1 MASGLA
7 RAGPRSGPKTGDRGV
22 SGRTRCQVL
31 RLLRSRARASPLA
44 TGLSTSGIFASLE
57 MTLLNTPSSTYS
69 PDLAVPADKRV
80 FGARDLFSLWFSLG
94 IGLMVLQTGALLAPG
109 LGLSGS
115 LLAIF
120 LGTVVGVLLLAAVGV
135 IGSDTGLS
143 SMAAL
148 KLSLGQYGASL
159 PALLNLLQLVGW
171 GAFEIIVMRDAAS
184 LLGARAFSEGSLLA
198 NPLLWT
204 LVFGA
209 LATLLAV
216 SGPLTFVRKILRKW
230 GIWLLL
236 AACLWLTWNLFA
248 KADLAALWAQAGD
261 GSMPFAV
268 GFDIAIAMPLSWLP
282 LIADY
287 SRFGKRAKSVF
298 GGTALGFLIGN
309 FWLMS
314 LGVAY
319 TLAFAPS
326 GETNALLLA
335 LAGAG
340 LGIPLLLIL
349 LDESENAFADI
360 HSAAV
365 SVGILLRWKVE
376 HLALAIGVLCTL
388 IACFAPL
395 AQYQNFL
402 LLIGSVFAPLFGV
415 VLVDHFILRG
425 RSAGGA
431 SSLLRWPALL
441 AWLGGVSTYHLLANF
456 HPEVGA
462 TLPSLVLAGL
472 LQGLL
477 GRAFNVGRGTARA

>member
-1 MASGLA
+1 MNVPGL
-7 RAGPRSGPKTGDRGV
+7 
-22 SGRTRCQVL
+22 
-31 RLLRSRARASPLA
+31 
-44 TGLSTSGIFASLE
+44 
-57 MTLLNTPSSTYS
+57 YS
-69 PDLAVPADKRV
+69 PDSAVPADQRV

-109 LGLSGS
+109 LGLSGG
-115 LLAIF
+115 LQAIF
-120 LGTVVGVLLLAAVGV
+120 LGTLVGVALLASVGV
-135 IGSDTGLS
+135 IGCDTGLS

-148 KLSLGQYGASL
+148 KLSLGSRGALL
-159 PALLNLLQLVGW
+159 PALLNVLQLIGW

-184 LLGARAFSEGSLLA
+184 LLGARAFSDASVFS

-204 LVFGA
+204 LFFGA

-216 SGPLTFVRKILRKW
+216 SGPLTFVRKVLRKW

-236 AACLWLTWNLFA
+236 AACLWLTWNLFS
-248 KADLAALWAQAGD
+248 KADLGALWAQKGD
-261 GSMPFAV
+261 GSLPLAV

-287 SRFGKRAKSVF
+287 SRFGKRAKKVF
-298 GGTALGFLIGN
+298 GGTAAGFFLGN
-309 FWLMS
+309 VWLMS

-326 GETNALLLA
+326 GEVNALLLA

-365 SVGILLRWKVE
+365 SGGVLWRLKVE
-376 HLALAIGVLCTL
+376 HLALAIGVICTL

-415 VLVDHFILRG
+415 VLVDHFLVRK
-425 RSAGGA
+425 RSAQVTTA
-431 SSLLRWPALL
+431 LFCWPALL
-441 AWLGGVSTYHLLANF
+441 AWAGGVSTYHLLANVY
-456 HPEVGA
+456 PDVGA
-462 TLPSLVLAGL
+462 TLPALVLAGVL
-472 LQGLL
+472 HWAF
-477 GRAFNVGRGTARA
+477 GRRR

>member
-1 MASGLA
+1 
-7 RAGPRSGPKTGDRGV
+7 
-22 SGRTRCQVL
+22 
-31 RLLRSRARASPLA
+31 
-44 TGLSTSGIFASLE
+44 
-57 MTLLNTPSSTYS
+57 MTLLKTTSASQRQSPLNIQPSTYS
-69 PDLAVPADKRV
+69 PDIAVPADKRV

-120 LGTVVGVLLLAAVGV
+120 LGTLVGVLLLAAVGV

-143 SMAAL
+143 AMAAL
-148 KLSLGQYGASL
+148 KLSLGSRGASL
-159 PALLNLLQLVGW
+159 PALLNLLQLIGW
-171 GAFEIIVMRDAAS
+171 GSFEIIVMRDAAS
-184 LLGARAFSEGSLLA
+184 LLGTRAFSDGSVFA
-198 NPLLWT
+198 SPLLWT
-204 LVFGA
+204 LFFGG

-216 SGPLTFVRKILRKW
+216 SGPLTFVRQVLRKW

-248 KADLAALWAQAGD
+248 RADLAALWARPGD
-261 GSMPFAV
+261 GSLPFAV

-298 GGTALGFLIGN
+298 GGTALGFFIGN
-309 FWLMS
+309 VWLMS

-326 GETNALLLA
+326 GEVNTLLLA

-365 SVGILLRWKVE
+365 SSAMLVRLKVE
-376 HLALAIGVLCTL
+376 HLALVIGVVCTL
-388 IACFAPL
+388 IACVAPL

-415 VLVDHFILRG
+415 VLVDHFILRRRG
-425 RSAGGA
+425 EGA
-431 SSLLRWPALL
+431 VVGLRWSALV
-441 AWLGGVSTYHLLANF
+441 AWLGGIATYHLLANLY
-456 HPEVGA
+456 PDIGA
-462 TLPSLVLAGL
+462 TLPALVLAGV
-472 LQGLL
+472 LQFVLA
-477 GRAFNVGRGTARA
+477 RAFSGARAPAQA

>member
-1 MASGLA
+1 MNPA
-7 RAGPRSGPKTGDRGV
+7 
-22 SGRTRCQVL
+22 
-31 RLLRSRARASPLA
+31 
-44 TGLSTSGIFASLE
+44 
-57 MTLLNTPSSTYS
+57 NTYS
-69 PDLAVPADKRV
+69 PDTPIPAASRV
-80 FGARDLFSLWFSLG
+80 FGGRDLFSLWFSLG

-109 LGLSGS
+109 LGMSGS
-115 LLAIF
+115 MLAIF
-120 LGTVVGVLLLAAVGV
+120 LGTLVGVLLLAAVGL

-148 KLSLGQYGASL
+148 KLSLGSKGATF

-171 GAFEIIVMRDAAS
+171 GSFEIIVMRDAAS
-184 LLGARAFSEGSLLA
+184 LLGAGVSSPTSLIA

-209 LATLLAV
+209 LATFLAV
-216 SGPLTFVRKILRKW
+216 SGPLTFVRQVLRKW

-236 AACLWLTWNLFA
+236 AACIWLTWNLLS
-248 KADLAALWAQAGD
+248 KTGLAVLWARAGD

-287 SRFGKRAKSVF
+287 SRFGKRAASVF
-298 GGTALGFLIGN
+298 GGTALGFFIGN

-326 GETNALLLA
+326 GDANALLLA

-340 LGIPLLLIL
+340 MGIPLLLIL

-365 SVGILLRWKVE
+365 SSGILVKAKVE
-376 HLALAIGVLCTL
+376 HIALAIGVICTL

-425 RSAGGA
+425 RGTVAVT
-431 SSLLRWPALL
+431 SSFRWMTLL
-441 AWLGGVSTYHLLANF
+441 AWLGGISTYHLLANLY
-456 HPEVGA
+456 PDIGA
-462 TLPSLVLAGL
+462 TLPAVIVAGVLQLIVGKAISS
-472 LQGLL
+472 
-477 GRAFNVGRGTARA
+477 GRGTVPA

>member
-1 MASGLA
+1 
-7 RAGPRSGPKTGDRGV
+7 
-22 SGRTRCQVL
+22 
-31 RLLRSRARASPLA
+31 
-44 TGLSTSGIFASLE
+44 
-57 MTLLNTPSSTYS
+57 LNIQTDSYS
-69 PDLAVPADKRV
+69 PGKAIPLEKRV

-94 IGLMVLQTGALLAPG
+94 VGLMVLQTGALLAPG
-109 LGLSGS
+109 LGLSGG

-120 LGTVVGVLLLAAVGV
+120 LGTLVGVALLASVGV

-148 KLSLGQYGASL
+148 SLSLGSRGAML
-159 PALLNLLQLVGW
+159 PALLNVLQLIGW

-184 LLGARAFSEGSLLA
+184 LLGARAFSEGSA
-198 NPLLWT
+198 WSNPVLWT

-216 SGPLTFVRKILRKW
+216 SGPLAFVRKILRKW

-248 KADLAALWAQAGD
+248 KADLPALWAQKGD

-298 GGTALGFLIGN
+298 GATALGFLIGN

-319 TLAFAPS
+319 TLAFAPN
-326 GETNALLLA
+326 GEVNALLLA

-365 SVGILLRWKVE
+365 SSGFLLRLKVE
-376 HLALAIGVLCTL
+376 HLALVIGIICTL
-388 IACFAPL
+388 IALLAPL

-415 VLVDHFILRG
+415 VLVDHFIVRK
-425 RSAGGA
+425 RSADVTPG
-431 SSLLRWPALL
+431 LLRWPTLL
-441 AWLGGVSTYHLLANF
+441 AWLGGVATYHLLANF
-456 HPEVGA
+456 YPDVGA
-462 TLPSLVLAGL
+462 TLPALLLAGL
-472 LQGLL
+472 LMWVL
-477 GRAFNVGRGTARA
+477 GRKA

>member
-1 MASGLA
+1 
-7 RAGPRSGPKTGDRGV
+7 V
-22 SGRTRCQVL
+22 
-31 RLLRSRARASPLA
+31 
-44 TGLSTSGIFASLE
+44 
-57 MTLLNTPSSTYS
+57 NTPNTYS
-69 PDLAVPADKRV
+69 PDIPVSKGNRV
-80 FGARDLFSLWFSLG
+80 FGGRDLFSLWFSLG

-109 LGLSGS
+109 LGMSGS
-115 LLAIF
+115 MLAIF
-120 LGTVVGVLLLAAVGV
+120 LGTLVGVLLLAAVGL

-148 KLSLGQYGASL
+148 KLSLGSKGATL

-171 GAFEIIVMRDAAS
+171 GSFEIIVMRDAAS
-184 LLGARAFSEGSLLA
+184 LLGAGVSSEGSLLA

-216 SGPLTFVRKILRKW
+216 SGPLNFVRKVLRKW

-236 AACLWLTWNLFA
+236 AACIWLTWNLLS
-248 KADLAALWAQAGD
+248 KADLSALWARAGD
-261 GSMPFAV
+261 GTMPFAV

-287 SRFGKRAKSVF
+287 SRFGKRAAGVF
-298 GGTALGFLIGN
+298 GGTALGFFIGN

-326 GETNALLLA
+326 GDANALLLA

-340 LGIPLLLIL
+340 MGIPLLLIL

-365 SVGILLRWKVE
+365 SSGILVKAKVE
-376 HLALAIGVLCTL
+376 HIALVIGVICTL

-415 VLVDHFILRG
+415 VLVDHFILRR
-425 RSAGGA
+425 RSATVANA
-431 SSLLRWPALL
+431 SFRWMTLL
-441 AWLGGVSTYHLLANF
+441 AWLGGISTYHLLANMY
-456 HPEVGA
+456 PDIGA
-462 TLPSLVLAGL
+462 TLPALIVAGVLQL
-472 LQGLL
+472 IL
-477 GRAFNVGRGTARA
+477 GKAISSGRGTVPA

>member
-1 MASGLA
+1 VVVSVLAKAAEQAMKLECQASRDLFA
-7 RAGPRSGPKTGDRGV
+7 KFRNILKT
-22 SGRTRCQVL
+22 S
-31 RLLRSRARASPLA
+31 SRD
-44 TGLSTSGIFASLE
+44 IKV
-57 MTLLNTPSSTYS
+57 NTPGTYS
-69 PDLAVPADKRV
+69 PDSPVPASKRV
-80 FGARDLFSLWFSLG
+80 FGGRDLFSLWFSLG

-109 LGLSGS
+109 LGMSGS

-120 LGTVVGVLLLAAVGV
+120 LGTLVGVMLLASVGV

-148 KLSLGQYGASL
+148 KLSLGTQGASL
-159 PALLNLLQLVGW
+159 PAVLNLLQLIGW
-171 GAFEIIVMRDAAS
+171 GSFEIIVMRDAAS
-184 LLGARAFSEGSLLA
+184 LLGGRAFAEGSPWV

-204 LVFGA
+204 LFFGA

-216 SGPLTFVRKILRKW
+216 SGPLTFVRRVLRKW

-236 AACLWLTWNLFA
+236 AACVWLTWNLWA
-248 KADLAALWAQAGD
+248 KADLAALWSRGGD

-287 SRFGKRAKSVF
+287 SRFGKRAKNVF
-298 GGTALGFLIGN
+298 GGTAVGFFIGN

-349 LDESENAFADI
+349 LDETENAFADI

-365 SVGILLRWKVE
+365 SSAMLSRVKVE
-376 HLALAIGVLCTL
+376 HLALAIGIICTL
-388 IACFAPL
+388 IACLAPL

-415 VLVDHFILRG
+415 VLVDHFILRR
-425 RSAGGA
+425 RSGQAAAAG
-431 SSLLRWPALL
+431 LRWMSLL
-441 AWLGGVSTYHLLANF
+441 AWLGGVSTYHVLANLY
-456 HPEVGA
+456 PDVGA
-462 TLPSLVLAGL
+462 TLPALIVAGVLQL
-472 LQGLL
+472 LIG
-477 GRAFNVGRGTARA
+477 GAITRGRGTVPA

>member
-1 MASGLA
+1 M
-7 RAGPRSGPKTGDRGV
+7 
-22 SGRTRCQVL
+22 
-31 RLLRSRARASPLA
+31 
-44 TGLSTSGIFASLE
+44 
-57 MTLLNTPSSTYS
+57 NTPGTYS
-69 PDLAVPADKRV
+69 PDIPVPAAKRV
-80 FGARDLFSLWFSLG
+80 FGGRDLFSLWFSLG

-109 LGLSGS
+109 LGMSGS
-115 LLAIF
+115 MAAIL
-120 LGTVVGVLLLAAVGV
+120 LGTLVGVLLLAAVGV

-148 KLSLGQYGASL
+148 KLSLGSKGAGV
-159 PALLNLLQLVGW
+159 PAVLNLLQLVGW
-171 GAFEIIVMRDAAS
+171 GSFEIIVMRDAAS
-184 LLGARAFSEGSLLA
+184 LLGAGAFSEGSLWA
-198 NPLLWT
+198 SPLLWT
-204 LVFGA
+204 VVFGA

-216 SGPLTFVRKILRKW
+216 SGPLTFVRQILRKW

-236 AACLWLTWNLFA
+236 AACVWLTFNLVS
-248 KADLAALWAQAGD
+248 KADLTALWSRAGD

-287 SRFGKRAKSVF
+287 SRFGKRATAVF
-298 GGTALGFLIGN
+298 GGTALGFFIGN

-326 GETNALLLA
+326 GEANALLLA

-340 LGIPLLLIL
+340 MGIPLLLIL

-365 SVGILLRWKVE
+365 SSGILLKAKVE
-376 HLALAIGVLCTL
+376 HLALAIGVICTL

-415 VLVDHFILRG
+415 VLVDHFVLRRRRQG
-425 RSAGGA
+425 VATTG
-431 SSLLRWPALL
+431 LRWTTFL
-441 AWLGGVSTYHLLANF
+441 AWIGGICTYHLLANLY
-456 HPEVGA
+456 PDIGA
-462 TLPSLVLAGL
+462 TLPALIIAGL
-472 LQGLL
+472 LQLI
-477 GRAFNVGRGTARA
+477 FNKTISSVRGTAQA

>member
-1 MASGLA
+1 
-7 RAGPRSGPKTGDRGV
+7 
-22 SGRTRCQVL
+22 
-31 RLLRSRARASPLA
+31 
-44 TGLSTSGIFASLE
+44 
-57 MTLLNTPSSTYS
+57 MTTPNSYS
-69 PDLAVPADKRV
+69 PDLAVPTSQRV
-80 FGARDLFSLWFSLG
+80 LGGRDLFSLWFSLG
-94 IGLMVLQTGALLAPG
+94 VGLMVLQTGALLAPG

-115 LLAIF
+115 LAAIAC
-120 LGTVVGVLLLAAVGV
+120 GTLVGVLLLASVAV

-143 SMAAL
+143 AMAAL
-148 KLSLGQYGASL
+148 RLTLGRGGASA
-159 PALLNLLQLVGW
+159 PALLNLLQLIGW
-171 GAFEIIVMRDAAS
+171 GSFEIIVMRDAAS
-184 LLGARAFSEGSLLA
+184 LLGARAFGEDSLWTS
-198 NPLLWT
+198 PLLWT
-204 LVFGA
+204 VLFGG

-216 SGPLTFVRKILRKW
+216 SGPLTFVRKVLRRW

-236 AACLWLTWNLFA
+236 GACLWLTWNLFA
-248 KADLAALWAQAGD
+248 KADLVALWNTAGD

-287 SRFGKRAKSVF
+287 SRFGKRARSVF
-298 GGTALGFLIGN
+298 GGTAVGFFIGN

-326 GETNALLLA
+326 GEVNALLLA

-365 SVGILLRWKVE
+365 STSLLSGLKVE

-415 VLVDHFILRG
+415 VLVDHFILRK
-425 RSAGGA
+425 RSAPA
-431 SSLLRWPALL
+431 AHSALRWTALL
-441 AWLGGVSTYHLLANF
+441 AWLGGISTYHLLANLY
-456 HPEVGA
+456 PEVGA
-462 TLPSLVLAGL
+462 TLPALLLAGL
-472 LQGLL
+472 LQYLL
-477 GRAFNVGRGTARA
+477 GRAISRGPETAQA

>member
-1 MASGLA
+1 M
-7 RAGPRSGPKTGDRGV
+7 
-22 SGRTRCQVL
+22 
-31 RLLRSRARASPLA
+31 
-44 TGLSTSGIFASLE
+44 
-57 MTLLNTPSSTYS
+57 NTPGTYS
-69 PDLAVPADKRV
+69 PDAPVPAAKRV
-80 FGARDLFSLWFSLG
+80 FGGRDLFSLWFSLG

-109 LGLSGS
+109 LGMSGS
-115 LLAIF
+115 MLAIV
-120 LGTVVGVLLLAAVGV
+120 LGTLVGVLLLAAVGV

-148 KLSLGQYGASL
+148 KLSLGSKGAGV
-159 PALLNLLQLVGW
+159 PAVLNLLQLVGW
-171 GAFEIIVMRDAAS
+171 GSFEIIVMRDAAS
-184 LLGARAFSEGSLLA
+184 LLGAGAFSEGSLWA
-198 NPLLWT
+198 SPLLWT
-204 LVFGA
+204 VVFGA

-216 SGPLTFVRKILRKW
+216 SGPLAFVRQILRKW

-236 AACLWLTWNLFA
+236 TACAWLTFNLVS
-248 KADLAALWAQAGD
+248 KADLTALWSRAGD

-287 SRFGKRAKSVF
+287 SRFGKRATAVF
-298 GGTALGFLIGN
+298 GGTALGFFIGN

-326 GETNALLLA
+326 GEANALLLA

-340 LGIPLLLIL
+340 MGIPLLLIL

-365 SVGILLRWKVE
+365 SSGILLKAKVE
-376 HLALAIGVLCTL
+376 HLALAIGIICTL

-415 VLVDHFILRG
+415 VLVDHFVLRRRRQG
-425 RSAGGA
+425 VPTTG
-431 SSLLRWPALL
+431 LRWTTFL
-441 AWLGGVSTYHLLANF
+441 AWIGGICTYHLLANLY
-456 HPEVGA
+456 PDIGA
-462 TLPSLVLAGL
+462 TLPALIIAGL
-472 LQGLL
+472 LQLI
-477 GRAFNVGRGTARA
+477 FNKTISSVRGTAQA